1 LLYGCDVR
9 RFLVLALTVSAVTA
23 APTTARAACAA
34 PGPDTLSFREMIE
47 QGTTGDD
54 FYHRMIIGR
63 VVAIRDPSEKGGE
76 ATAIVAVAAH
86 PTGFVPLVARVRFY
100 RPPPGVWVED
110 NVEFHVGQRWVII
123 ARHVKDGSYRHDG
136 GCGQT
141 QRVSLWRFKM
151 LIALDRT
158 LN

>member
-1 LLYGCDVR
+1 VR
-9 RFLVLALTVSAVTA
+9 RLLLLALTASVVIAV
-23 APTTARAACAA
+23 PTTARAACAA

-63 VVAIRDPSEKGGE
+63 VVTIRVPGEKGGK
-76 ATAIVAVAAH
+76 ATAVFAVAAH

-110 NVEFHVGQRWVII
+110 NIEFHAGERWVVI
-123 ARHVKDGSYRHDG
+123 ARRSKDGSYRHDG

-141 QRVSLWRFKM
+141 HRVSLWRFKM
-151 LIALDRT
+151 LIALDRK
-158 LN
+158 LS